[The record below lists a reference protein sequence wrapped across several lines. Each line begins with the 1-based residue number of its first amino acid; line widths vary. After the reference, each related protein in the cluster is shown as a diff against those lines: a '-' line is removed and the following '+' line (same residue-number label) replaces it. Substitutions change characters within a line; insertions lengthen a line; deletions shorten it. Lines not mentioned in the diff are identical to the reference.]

1 MIADVEARF
10 VRTSLRRTDGERG
23 LLCAL
28 LMDAVRCALGE
39 VGGRSANSAEL
50 AAEASTWITRADVGE
65 PFAFENVCAWLGLP
79 AHRLR
84 RFVLERVELLRP
96 SAPVVSR
103 QGASRHPGA
112 LSARLRE
119 DRNARIR
126 EFRATGWKPRDIAE
140 RFDLSYASVIA
151 ICSEDGE
158 EEIEESE
165 GALEAAA
172 S

>member
-1 MIADVEARF
+1 
-10 VRTSLRRTDGERG
+10 
-23 LLCAL
+23 
-28 LMDAVRCALGE
+28 
-39 VGGRSANSAEL
+39 
-50 AAEASTWITRADVGE
+50 
-65 PFAFENVCAWLGLP
+65 VCAWLGLP

-84 RFVLERVELLRP
+84 RFVLEQVELLRP
-96 SAPVVSR
+96 SAPVVAR

-151 ICSEDGE
+151 ICTPDGA

-165 GALEAAA
+165 GALEAVA

>member
-1 MIADVEARF
+1 MIADVEAERW
-10 VRTSLRRTDGERG
+10 VPMSLRRADAERA
-23 LLCAL
+23 LLRAL

-39 VGGRSANSAEL
+39 ARGPRPQRAQL
-50 AAEASTWITRADVGE
+50 AAEARRWITSADVGE
-65 PFAFENVCAWLGLP
+65 PFAFGNVCAWLGLP

-84 RFVLERVELLRP
+84 RFLLEQKELLR
-96 SAPVVSR
+96 AR

-112 LSARLRE
+112 LATRLRE

-126 EFRATGWKPRDIAE
+126 ELRTAGLKPRDIAE
-140 RFDLSYASVIA
+140 RFDLSYASVID
-151 ICSEDGE
+151 ICTPDGA

-165 GALEAAA
+165 GAPEAAA